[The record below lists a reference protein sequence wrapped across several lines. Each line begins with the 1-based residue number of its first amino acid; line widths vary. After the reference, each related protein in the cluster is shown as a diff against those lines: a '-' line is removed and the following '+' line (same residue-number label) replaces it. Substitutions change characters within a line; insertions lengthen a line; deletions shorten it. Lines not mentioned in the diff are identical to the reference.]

1 MEVNKN
7 INKKNIIVIAVAI
20 VAAILVLV
28 FVFTNPLEENKSATD
43 KVVLNESG
51 EASYLN
57 LSVPSSNQKEDSLSM
72 LEKLEKIKMDS
83 LNRAK
88 LNSTGLQEYEVK
100 KNSGASNENYNSLK
114 PKETTS
120 NHESYTSSTTVNE
133 KKYSS
138 APKKTKSANTTAS
151 KSYSEPVFDSWDKPS
166 EKSSSIEKTG
176 TVEKTSGFFKSKTTK
191 STTGTKTKNDNAIS
205 IFASVH
211 TNQTIRNNERVK
223 LITTK
228 EFYYKGKKYEANT
241 VVYGFAKIQPN
252 RLLIEI
258 SKINQTDIK
267 LDVYDSED
275 SGKGLYI
282 LTPNLNASLQKELK
296 KEGIVQADDLG
307 NLGSI
312 PFSKTILSVFEK
324 KVKEEK
330 VELLNNYKVIIKIA
344 DEK

>member
-1 MEVNKN
+1 MEINKN
-7 INKKNIIVIAVAI
+7 INKKNIIVIIVAI
-20 VAAILVLV
+20 VAAVLVIV

-43 KVVLNESG
+43 KVVLSENG

-57 LSVPSSNQKEDSLSM
+57 LSVPSSNQKEDSSTI
-72 LEKLEKIKMDS
+72 LEKLEQIKIDS
-83 LNRAK
+83 INKAK
-88 LNSTGLQEYEVK
+88 LNSTGLQEYEI
-100 KNSGASNENYNSLK
+100 
-114 PKETTS
+114 
-120 NHESYTSSTTVNE
+120 E
-133 KKYSS
+133 KKKDV
-138 APKKTKSANTTAS
+138 PKTEYGSLNPSTTAS
-151 KSYSEPVFDSWDKPS
+151 NNQPYTNSISTSNASITKKNKSSNKVNKSTYDKSLEFDSWDSKPS
-166 EKSSSIEKTG
+166 EKIVSNEKISDTD
-176 TVEKTSGFFKSKTTK
+176 KPSGFFKSKKEKTN
-191 STTGTKTKNDNAIS
+191 TGTKIKSDNSVNIY
-205 IFASVH
+205 ASVH

-228 EFYYKGKKYEANT
+228 EFSYKNKKYEANT

-258 SKINQTDIK
+258 NKINQTDIK
-267 LDVYDSED
+267 LEVYDSED

-296 KEGIVQADDLG
+296 KEGIVQTEDLG
-307 NLGSI
+307 NLSSI

-330 VELLNNYKVIIKIA
+330 VQLLNNYKVIIKIT